1 MWNMLNTI
9 SMLQNFWPSLWLH
22 ISQRHHSDML
32 TLCSCLPIPRLESW
46 AQALYSQDNNET
58 YFCNKQLS
66 INRCSEAFT
75 LVNIPCWC
83 LALVDFSTAHWTHL
97 WPRICNWLMCYH
109 LLQDCTTTFGGF
121 WCLLCSDCWLYQCQ
135 FHSLHGLSLHGL
147 RHIATCDNMVEN
159 FCCWG
164 NMIPSMLKH
173 LRGPSNPWM
182 QQFLTYLWWTSC
194 STSTWKKMIC
204 A

>member
-1 MWNMLNTI
+1 MSI
-9 SMLQNFWPSLWLH
+9 S
-22 ISQRHHSDML
+22 
-32 TLCSCLPIPRLESW
+32 
-46 AQALYSQDNNET
+46 
-58 YFCNKQLS
+58 
-66 INRCSEAFT
+66 RCSEAFT

-83 LALVDFSTAHWTHL
+83 FALVDFSTAHWTHL
-97 WPRICNWLMCYH
+97 WPRICNWLMCYD

-135 FHSLHGLSLHGL
+135 FHSLHGL

-182 QQFLTYLWWTSC
+182 QQFLTYHWWTSC
-194 STSTWKKMIC
+194 STSTWKKMIY
-204 A
+204 ALVPTTFSAIQQKQPILHSATDMILKWDFIFNSRKSALVQALKS